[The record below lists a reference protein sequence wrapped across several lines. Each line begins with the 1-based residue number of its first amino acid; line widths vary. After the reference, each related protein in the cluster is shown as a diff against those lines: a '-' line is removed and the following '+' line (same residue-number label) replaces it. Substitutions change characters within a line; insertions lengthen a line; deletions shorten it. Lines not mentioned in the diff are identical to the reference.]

1 MKKISQGEESMK
13 EETSQHTDSRIDA
26 IAVIALIIIAVTAMV
41 YWVSGQ

>member
-1 MKKISQGEESMK
+1 MKKTGQGDDSMK
-13 EETSQHTDSRIDA
+13 EETSQHADSRIDA

>member
-1 MKKISQGEESMK
+1 MKKTGQGEEPMK
-13 EETSQHTDSRIDA
+13 EETSSNTDGRIDA